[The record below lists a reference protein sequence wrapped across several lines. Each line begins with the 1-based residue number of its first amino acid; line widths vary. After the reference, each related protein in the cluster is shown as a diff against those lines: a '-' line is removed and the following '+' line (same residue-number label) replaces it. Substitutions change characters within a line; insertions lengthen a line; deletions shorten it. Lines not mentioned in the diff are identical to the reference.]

1 MWDRKF
7 QWKRILQ
14 DFFPCLWSASVE
26 LTLMSWKSKT
36 IRVPGKVQEV
46 LRLSDTEQTVFGGI
60 SRATKLWNDE
70 LCPKQ
75 VPSIAYFRN
84 RISILLCRD
93 GGSTVCWFFFRKG
106 QITVF
111 AKQTKSKKERSKE
124 RVNSKTVLFLVPLFC
139 RLKTA
144 EHLFVGWFSYSY
156 TQKGS

>member
-1 MWDRKF
+1 MMNCAPNRYPALH
-7 QWKRILQ
+7 IL
-14 DFFPCLWSASVE
+14 
-26 LTLMSWKSKT
+26 
-36 IRVPGKVQEV
+36 
-46 LRLSDTEQTVFGGI
+46 GI
-60 SRATKLWNDE
+60 EFLFCYAE
-70 LCPKQ
+70 M
-75 VPSIAYFRN
+75 VG
-84 RISILLCRD
+84 LLCAD
-93 GGSTVCWFFFRKG
+93 FFRKG